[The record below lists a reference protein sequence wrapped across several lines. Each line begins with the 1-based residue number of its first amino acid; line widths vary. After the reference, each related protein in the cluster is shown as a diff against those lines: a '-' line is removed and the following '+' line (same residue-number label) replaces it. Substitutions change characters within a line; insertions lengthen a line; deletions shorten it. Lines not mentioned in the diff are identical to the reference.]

1 MAPVQDAMIANDQ
14 VDNVN
19 RTGPNIIGNVEDY
32 ANVQLAEQEETPVLG
47 GGDVQ
52 MEHQLEEEGSK
63 YKDITGQLK
72 RSKRNRGKSPY

>member
-1 MAPVQDAMIANDQ
+1 MIANDQ

-19 RTGPNIIGNVEDY
+19 PTGPNIIGNVEDY
-32 ANVQLAEQEETPVLG
+32 AIVQRAEQEETPVLG
-47 GGDVQ
+47 DGDVQ